1 MMYIPPLDKRAL
13 GGGGGGYMQAHRFRV
28 AHLFRKRPPHRKKIG
43 WGLVCGREYID
54 MVALFTIF
62 YILLHENLQV
72 PSSRSRRAELV
83 GMP

>member
-1 MMYIPPLDKRAL
+1 MMYIPPLDKRAW
-13 GGGGGGYMQAHRFRV
+13 GGGGTCRSTDLGWPTYSGSV
-28 AHLFRKRPPHRKKIG
+28 PHIAKKIG
-43 WGLVCGREYID
+43 WGLVCGRDYID
-54 MVALFTIF
+54 LVALFTIF